1 MNERELILDEC
12 ADECKALINQ
22 TLSKYKINY
31 EEYEDVTVLEKIR
44 NYITYLIDIEIETE
58 WEMKELYYRI
68 ELPNGTIL
76 PHRFERFDQ
85 AENFMIRNDI
95 YGYIIIA

>member
-1 MNERELILDEC
+1 MSERDLIIDKC

-44 NYITYLIDIEIETE
+44 DYITYLIDIETE
-58 WEMKELYYRI
+58 
-68 ELPNGTIL
+68 
-76 PHRFERFDQ
+76 
-85 AENFMIRNDI
+85 
-95 YGYIIIA
+95 

>member
-58 WEMKELYYRI
+58 
-68 ELPNGTIL
+68 
-76 PHRFERFDQ
+76 
-85 AENFMIRNDI
+85 
-95 YGYIIIA
+95 